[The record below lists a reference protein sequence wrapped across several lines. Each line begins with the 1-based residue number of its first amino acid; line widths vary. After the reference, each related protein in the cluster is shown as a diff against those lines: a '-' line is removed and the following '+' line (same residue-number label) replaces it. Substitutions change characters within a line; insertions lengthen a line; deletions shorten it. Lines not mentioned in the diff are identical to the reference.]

1 MQHPR
6 SLGRMERS
14 TCTDVMWSR
23 SGDVFRR
30 LGEVDT
36 RRDLSHRLI
45 IDLSHL
51 AAYWSVGEPPRISG
65 ETMEMHSERYLLG
78 EKLDRRTQHDT
89 SPVSVVSKEGR
100 FYPLHVE
107 QKHIY
112 LYVFVF
118 ILRRDL
124 EGRERCQDS
133 FVLNSL
139 ERYYNNNKN
148 QLVHL
153 SVSAV
158 GRGNGEQRTR
168 DQQVDTYHIPETKAA
183 LAAVHLEEIKQ
194 ISFLCGRRSDDVI
207 LGSSGMESARRT
219 MMRRSSSSKALLHDL
234 LHKGDTPVLGR
245 FGRDPKTIQ
254 SIASLI
260 RGNSQLLLLERPDT
274 VAVYELNKPLVR
286 SNGAGADQLYLPR
299 IPRKPSNLTSMR
311 ASLSHSCPYLYDKR
325 RGSVSSVGSQK
336 TGDRHKKQS
345 NIKELAEAKKSNV
358 TVTMTY
364 LGQRQAAARSG
375 SGSLQ
380 DELKVLQQVNGGENI
395 CVFKGMV
402 TPGEQFQFMSQRH
415 KGYPFSAT
423 MYVNGL
429 MAARISSC
437 CEYRYSPGF
446 QQGRRGCFR
455 LAWLSGGLPCHR
467 CTSLR
472 NKYGSCQ
479 QLNNGTKENLI
490 PPLDRNA
497 GKDPTERC
505 PSSPLFI
512 PGKPEEEKKKKK
524 KTPTSR
530 QRTRKHSKEVSCQST
545 DSEEEDPARVAAKD
559 SSKPKRRKG
568 LSSRREDKG
577 KTGDTG
583 DSGEEEKKKRGN
595 KVDRKKVSKGTGD
608 YQDSKTST
616 HKPVQTDE
624 ESPGKVRTPRTE
636 ERAAVS
642 GECLSN
648 SLYPSLMHAASC
660 SAAVRERERT
670 WQETRPSASAVFFLI
685 LFNGTHWTDVSFLLR
700 FFFLSL
706 PLQVS
711 LRDEE
716 ALTKQKGEEEKRGPG
731 TNEKSRDGDY
741 YEKCLDMSAALERGP
756 NKQKWFKANIL
767 ERCRLQKR
775 LALGPPGTGS
785 DLEPSEE
792 SDEPLEEPEVEEP
805 PAEPEVEEPPAEP
818 EVDEPPEE
826 PELDAMMAVLN
837 TSDEVDQL
845 VLRNTDLTD
854 DLLFNLVGALK
865 SSPSEVTLLNL
876 NLNLIGP
883 YGAHVLLDLLRAKPQ
898 VKGLHLFGNKL
909 RDHGIQ
915 ILVSGIV
922 ELQEQTAR
930 DAADQQAMLLQSEQ
944 PLNPELLA
952 SLGATWGTLRIFTL
966 LELDVGGNGLASDGL
981 KLLAAYMRHYS
992 FLQYLG
998 LAQTGGADLAA
1009 WKELFD
1015 SLKENSSLTHI
1026 ILDESNL
1033 GDPGVRMLADVLKVN
1048 VGLRQVDLDGND
1060 ISDVGGN
1067 DLMGALLCR
1076 TQFPLRHLSLQE
1088 NNISAGLMRRI
1099 QEEVKNT

>member
-1 MQHPR
+1 
-6 SLGRMERS
+6 
-14 TCTDVMWSR
+14 
-23 SGDVFRR
+23 
-30 LGEVDT
+30 
-36 RRDLSHRLI
+36 
-45 IDLSHL
+45 
-51 AAYWSVGEPPRISG
+51 
-65 ETMEMHSERYLLG
+65 
-78 EKLDRRTQHDT
+78 
-89 SPVSVVSKEGR
+89 
-100 FYPLHVE
+100 
-107 QKHIY
+107 
-112 LYVFVF
+112 
-118 ILRRDL
+118 
-124 EGRERCQDS
+124 
-133 FVLNSL
+133 
-139 ERYYNNNKN
+139 
-148 QLVHL
+148 
-153 SVSAV
+153 
-158 GRGNGEQRTR
+158 
-168 DQQVDTYHIPETKAA
+168 
-183 LAAVHLEEIKQ
+183 
-194 ISFLCGRRSDDVI
+194 
-207 LGSSGMESARRT
+207 
-219 MMRRSSSSKALLHDL
+219 MRRSSSSKALLHGL
-234 LHKGDTPVLGR
+234 LRKGDTPVPGQ

-364 LGQRQAAARSG
+364 LGQRQAVARSG

-512 PGKPEEEKKKKK
+512 PGKPEKKKK

-583 DSGEEEKKKRGN
+583 DSREEEKKRGS

-608 YQDSKTST
+608 YQDSKSST
-616 HKPVQTDE
+616 YKPVQTDE

-642 GECLSN
+642 
-648 SLYPSLMHAASC
+648 
-660 SAAVRERERT
+660 
-670 WQETRPSASAVFFLI
+670 
-685 LFNGTHWTDVSFLLR
+685 
-700 FFFLSL
+700 
-706 PLQVS
+706 VS
-711 LRDEE
+711 LWDEE
-716 ALTKQKGEEEKRGPG
+716 ALTKQKEEEEEKRGPG

-741 YEKCLDMSAALERGP
+741 YEECLDMSAALERGP

-805 PAEPEVEEPPAEP
+805 PAEPECWLQIIKLSGFSTWK
-818 EVDEPPEE
+818 
-826 PELDAMMAVLN
+826 LDAMMAVLN
-837 TSDEVDQL
+837 TSDEVEQL

-883 YGAHVLLDLLRAKPQ
+883 YGAHLLLDLLRAKPQ

-930 DAADQQAMLLQSEQ
+930 DVADQQAMLLQSEQ

-952 SLGATWGTLRIFTL
+952 SLSATWGTLRIFTL